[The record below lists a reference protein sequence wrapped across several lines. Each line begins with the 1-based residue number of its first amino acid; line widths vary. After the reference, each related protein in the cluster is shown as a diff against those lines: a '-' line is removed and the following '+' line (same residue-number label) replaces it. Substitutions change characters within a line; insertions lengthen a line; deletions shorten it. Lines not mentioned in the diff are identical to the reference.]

1 MSSISISKWT
11 RKRADRPRYYVTSG
25 REPVGVIFE
34 TRDIF
39 TAVDSN
45 GRLVVAS
52 TSFQG
57 AANAL
62 VPATGASS

>member
-1 MSSISISKWT
+1 MSQISISKWQ

-25 REPVGVIFE
+25 REPVGTIFE
-34 TRDIF
+34 SRGIFSAIDRDG
-39 TAVDSN
+39 N
-45 GRLVVAS
+45 LVVAS
-52 TSFQG
+52 TAFQT